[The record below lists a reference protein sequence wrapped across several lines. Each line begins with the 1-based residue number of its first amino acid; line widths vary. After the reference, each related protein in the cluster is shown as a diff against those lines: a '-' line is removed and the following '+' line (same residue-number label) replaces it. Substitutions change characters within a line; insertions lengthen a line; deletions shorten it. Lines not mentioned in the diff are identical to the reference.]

1 MLELKLQNLVSGK
14 SFNVGIEN
22 GNYSVNELAK
32 AAQQVVP
39 ESELVFLYQH
49 SDPRTYKVSFDKIL
63 IELKEFFKPEWSLIK
78 GGYELVNFFQKN

>member
-1 MLELKLQNLVSGK
+1 MFISELKSKKFSQWK

-39 ESELVFLYQH
+39 ES
-49 SDPRTYKVSFDKIL
+49 
-63 IELKEFFKPEWSLIK
+63 
-78 GGYELVNFFQKN
+78 N